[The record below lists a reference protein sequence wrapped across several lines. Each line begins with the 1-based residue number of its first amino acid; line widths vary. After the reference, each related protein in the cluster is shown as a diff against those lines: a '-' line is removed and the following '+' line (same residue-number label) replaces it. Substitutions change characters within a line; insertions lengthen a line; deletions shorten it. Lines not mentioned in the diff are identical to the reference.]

1 MGLKR
6 GFEAT
11 VQVKV
16 GNEYKNLLTHGDVT
30 YETSNTEIEIKNAAA
45 DEVRYL
51 AGMGATNFQ
60 MTVQAGTDPED
71 DDSFDGYATLY
82 QLFTNKTTF
91 EMKFTSPGGFTQEKA
106 FIITNWSD
114 SNAVDGLNEATVTFR
129 VSAADVGTVA
139 VSGGGNG

>member
-6 GFEAT
+6 GFEAS
-11 VQVKV
+11 VQLKD
-16 GNEYKNLLTHGDVT
+16 GNSYKTILTHGDVT

-51 AGMGATNFQ
+51 AGMAATNFQ

-71 DDSFDGYATLY
+71 TNSVDGYAELLTHY
-82 QLFTNKTTF
+82 EAGNTFT
-91 EMKFTSPGGFTQEKA
+91 MKFTSPGGITKEKN

-114 SNAVDGLNEATVTFR
+114 SNAVDGLNEATITFR
-129 VSAADVGTVA
+129 VSAADV
-139 VSGGGNG
+139 SE

>member
-6 GFEAT
+6 GFDAT
-11 VQVKV
+11 VQIKD
-16 GNEYKNLLTHGDVT
+16 GNSYKTLLTHGDVT
-30 YETSNTEIEIKNAAA
+30 YESSNTEIEIKNAAA

-51 AGMGATNFQ
+51 AGMAATNFQ

-71 DDSFDGYATLY
+71 EDSFDGYAKLFELY
-82 QLFTNKTTF
+82 QSKDTF
-91 EMKFTSPGGFTQEKA
+91 KMKFTSPGGFTAEKG

-129 VSAADVGTVA
+129 VSAADVAT
-139 VSGGGNG
+139 GNNG